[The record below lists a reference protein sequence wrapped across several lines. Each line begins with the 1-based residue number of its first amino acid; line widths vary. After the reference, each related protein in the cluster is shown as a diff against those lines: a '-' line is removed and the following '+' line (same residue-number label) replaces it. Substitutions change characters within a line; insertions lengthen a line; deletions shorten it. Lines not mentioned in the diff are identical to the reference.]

1 MKQQTQKVYSNFCM
15 FSAGFFGPV
24 FNLHRGG
31 VFNSGH
37 FKATPQGQRRRW
49 CDYTPTEVWPAT
61 PSPGG
66 HDGMCSFGVPAA
78 NPAIAVSGTSP
89 SAAVGAGDVEMGRK

>member
-1 MKQQTQKVYSNFCM
+1 MCFC
-15 FSAGFFGPV
+15 
-24 FNLHRGG
+24 LGG

-66 HDGMCSFGVPAA
+66 HDGMCSFGVPATG
-78 NPAIAVSGTSP
+78 PAIAVSTSP
-89 SAAVGAGDVEMGRK
+89 SAAVGAGEMGDTKYSDHFFEYSLFTEGEFWDASPIQ